1 MEMNIWIISAIILA
15 IVVVSKLLAK
25 KTSTVDVLWLIIFGA
40 LFANIGWLPEHNET
54 LDLIGEWGIV
64 FIMFALGFDEDL
76 SHFKEGLLRSWG
88 IAVIG
93 ALFPFFT
100 AYFTAQFFGFD
111 NNAALLW
118 GLTMTA
124 TAVSL
129 TMVTL
134 KNEDLHKSVAATG
147 IMTAAVID
155 DILSLIGVAIVVP
168 IALASS
174 SAVGGLAN
182 EGLNAVGLAV
192 ILLKVVAFFFLVI
205 VFGLFAFPETVPEKL
220 SPNASL
226 IQKVDFYFT
235 QIFKYINIKDLLLAY
250 KGEFTPLIMISVA
263 MSLGAV
269 AHMFDFHP
277 AIGAYLAGLFLKK
290 EYFIFDAEEER
301 RTDQHFESS
310 KNVVDHIAFTVFGPI
325 FFVTLGTKIHF
336 DAQILMEILP
346 MVLTLFAGIFI
357 FQILSA
363 ALAAKYTGG
372 YTTQESVMIGLGMLG
387 RAELAFIVIN
397 LAFTEHHII
406 SVEEF
411 YTLIFTLFLL
421 NVSVPLTIKWWKP
434 YYLGEKEMRFFT
446 TKVDVKA
453 KGV

>member
-1 MEMNIWIISAIILA
+1 MEMNIWVISAIILA
-15 IVVVSKLLAK
+15 IVVISKLLAK
-25 KTSTVDVLWLIIFGA
+25 KTSTVDVLWLIVFGA
-40 LFANIGWLPEHNET
+40 LFANMGWIPEHNET

-88 IAVIG
+88 IAVLG

-100 AYFTAQFFGFD
+100 AYFTAQFFGFST
-111 NNAALLW
+111 NAALLW

-155 DILSLIGVAIVVP
+155 DILSLIGVAIVIP

-174 SAVGGLAN
+174 SAISGVAH
-182 EGLNAVGLAV
+182 EGLSMVTLSI
-192 ILLKVVAFFFLVI
+192 ILLKVIAFFFLVV

-235 QIFKYINIKDLLLAY
+235 KIFQYINIKDLLLAY
-250 KGEFTPLIMISVA
+250 KGEFTPLIMISIA

-290 EYFIFDAEEER
+290 EYFIFNSEEER
-301 RTDQHFESS
+301 RTDQHFENS

-336 DAQILMEILP
+336 DIEILMEILP
-346 MVLTLFAGIFI
+346 MVLTLFAGVFI

-363 ALAAKYTGG
+363 SLAAKYTGG
-372 YTTQESVMIGLGMLG
+372 YTNEESVMIGLGMLG

-397 LAFTEHHII
+397 LAFTQHHII
-406 SVEEF
+406 SIEEF
-411 YTLIFTLFLL
+411 YTLIFTIFLL

-434 YYLGEKEMRFFT
+434 YYLGEKKMRFLAKADL
-446 TKVDVKA
+446 KV